1 MKKFL
6 QILAFTFLFLYLIS
20 SLVFAQ
26 KRVDEKVC
34 EEFIIELK
42 DSSRMH
48 LLSTA
53 EARRIIKNKNLYPV
67 GKSINKVDLDA
78 IERSLQEMKQ
88 VKNVACYRLP
98 GGNVKV
104 EIEQRTPLLRV
115 ISPSGSY
122 FIDLEGRD
130 MPISRVQSV
139 YLPVATGNIQKEFAS
154 KDLYKFALFLQD
166 NSFWNAQIEQIVV
179 QDTSNIILIPRVG
192 SHTILLGKVDN
203 LDSKFKKLK
212 KLYDDGFTEIGWNK
226 YRSVDLR
233 FKNQVICSK

>member
-6 QILAFTFLFLYLIS
+6 QILAFTFLFLYVIS
-20 SLVFAQ
+20 SFVFAQ
-26 KRVDEKVC
+26 KRVNEKVC

-53 EARRIIKNKNLYPV
+53 EARRIIKSKNLYPV
-67 GKSINKVDLDA
+67 GKPIEKVDLDA
-78 IERSLQEMKQ
+78 IEKSLQEMKQ
-88 VKNVACYRLP
+88 VKNVACFRLP

-192 SHTILLGKVDN
+192 SHTILLGKADN
-203 LDSKFKKLK
+203 LESKFKKLK

>member
-26 KRVDEKVC
+26 IRVNEKVC
-34 EEFIIELK
+34 REFVIELR

-53 EARRIIKNKNLYPV
+53 EARRIVKHNNLYPV
-67 GKSINKVDLDA
+67 GKSIDKVDLDG
-78 IERSLQEMKQ
+78 IEKCLQEMKQ

-98 GGNVKV
+98 GGNIKV

-122 FIDLEGRD
+122 FIDVEGRD

-139 YLPVATGNIQKEFAS
+139 YLPVATGNIPREYAS
-154 KDLYKFALFLQD
+154 RELYKIALFLQN
-166 NSFWNAQIEQIVV
+166 NSFWDAQIEQIVV
-179 QDTSNIILIPRVG
+179 QDTTHIMLIPRVG
-192 SHTILLGKVDN
+192 SHTIHLGRAEN
-203 LDSKFKKLK
+203 LESKFKKLK
-212 KLYDDGFTEIGWNK
+212 RLYDDGFPEIGWNK

>member
-6 QILAFTFLFLYLIS
+6 QIFAFTLLFLYLLS
-20 SLVFAQ
+20 SLVYAQ
-26 KRVDEKVC
+26 KRVNEKVC
-34 EEFIIELK
+34 NEFIIELR

-67 GKSINKVDLDA
+67 GKSFDLINLDA
-78 IERSLQEMKQ
+78 IERCLQEMKQ
-88 VKNVACYRLP
+88 VKSVACYRLP
-98 GGNVKV
+98 GGNIKV

-115 ISPSGSY
+115 ISSSGNY
-122 FIDLEGRD
+122 FVDLEGKD
-130 MPISRVQSV
+130 MPVSRVQSV
-139 YLPVATGNIQKEFAS
+139 YIPVATGNIQKEFAT
-154 KDLYKFALFLQD
+154 KDLYEFALFLQRD
-166 NSFWNAQIEQIVV
+166 RFWDAQIEQIVV
-179 QDTSNIILIPRVG
+179 QDTNNIILVPRVG
-192 SHTILLGKVDN
+192 SHTILIGDVTN

-212 KLYDDGFTEIGWNK
+212 KLYDDGFSEIGWNK